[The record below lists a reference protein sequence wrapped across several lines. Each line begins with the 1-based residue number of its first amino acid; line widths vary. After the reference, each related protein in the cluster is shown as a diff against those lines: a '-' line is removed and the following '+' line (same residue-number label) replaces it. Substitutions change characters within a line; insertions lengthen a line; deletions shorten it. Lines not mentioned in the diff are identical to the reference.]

1 MRRLL
6 RLCAVVL
13 AAAPLALA
21 CGPVELPFAGS
32 GDAPDAVAESRD
44 AGRMPAPTP
53 GPRAHAPADAAPDLP
68 PADEP
73 PFYRFTDDTGSVRFV
88 TSLDQVPAHLRSQAT
103 ASGRGRLS
111 RIPSTAPRRP
121 TTSLDAPRRAN
132 VVVYTAPWCGWCRK
146 TLAWLDARGVS
157 YQNKDIESDDRYRQE
172 LLRKTG
178 RTSIPYVEI
187 GDGRIAGFSPGE
199 MTRLL
204 AEQG

>member
-1 MRRLL
+1 MR
-6 RLCAVVL
+6 AD
-13 AAAPLALA
+13 
-21 CGPVELPFAGS
+21 
-32 GDAPDAVAESRD
+32 DA
-44 AGRMPAPTP
+44 
-53 GPRAHAPADAAPDLP
+53 
-68 PADEP
+68 
-73 PFYRFTDDTGSVRFV
+73 
-88 TSLDQVPAHLRSQAT
+88 
-103 ASGRGRLS
+103 
-111 RIPSTAPRRP
+111 
-121 TTSLDAPRRAN
+121 RRAN